1 MRRIISVW
9 GSYQTMFKRYLYTV
23 AFNVLIPLFVLNLW
37 WRSRKNAAYRQR
49 IEERFG
55 YVAQRSDTERCLW
68 VHAVSVGEV
77 IAAKPLIE
85 RLRHEYPH
93 ATLWITTTTPTGS
106 AMVKRLF
113 GEYVRHS
120 YCPYDLPN
128 GLNRFIRRVRP
139 SLLMV
144 IETEIWPNLYHACAT
159 AAIPL
164 LMVNARLSAR
174 SYKGYARFDG
184 LIRDTLQEV
193 NWIGARSAADAEH
206 FRQLGAPPQRI
217 SVCGNLKFALQIPD
231 DLRTQAAVWRQQW
244 GNRPVWV
251 AGSTHANEEESLL
264 RVFAQLR
271 ESIPDL
277 LLILVPRHPERF
289 AAVKTLCTHAGWE
302 IVSRSSAQPVLP
314 SSAILLGDTLGELL
328 QWYACADLAFVGGS
342 LIAHGGHN
350 PLEAAAFGIP
360 VISGEH
366 THNFTDI
373 YPELVATG
381 GAVLVA
387 DETALYTQTLDWL
400 QQPALRQHAGQQAL
414 AFFKQQQGILD
425 SILQHVHL
433 HLDAPNDTHDTPLQT
448 IGY

>member
-1 MRRIISVW
+1 
-9 GSYQTMFKRYLYTV
+9 MFKRYLYTV
-23 AFNVLIPLFVLNLW
+23 VFNLLIPLFVLNLW
-37 WRSRKNAAYRQR
+37 WRSRKNIAYRQR

-55 YVAQRSDTERCLW
+55 YVAQRPDTGRCLW

-85 RLRHEYPH
+85 RLRQEYPH
-93 ATLWITTTTPTGS
+93 ETLWITTTTPTGS
-106 AMVKRLF
+106 AMVQRLF
-113 GEYVRHS
+113 GKHVCHS

-128 GLNRFIRRVRP
+128 GLTRFIQRVRP
-139 SLLMV
+139 TLLMV

-174 SYKGYARFDG
+174 SCKGYARVGG
-184 LIRDTLQEV
+184 LIRETLQAV
-193 NWIGARSAADAEH
+193 DWIGARSTADAEN

-231 DLRTQAAVWRQQW
+231 ALRTQAAVWRQQW

-251 AGSTHANEEESLL
+251 AGSTHAGEDEILL

-271 ESIPDL
+271 LQVNDL

-289 AAVKTLCTHAGWE
+289 ATVNTLCTQAGWE
-302 IVSRSSAQPVLP
+302 IVSRSSAQTVCP
-314 SSAILLGDTLGELL
+314 STAILLGDTLGELL
-328 QWYACADLAFVGGS
+328 QWYASADLAFVGGS

-350 PLEAAAFGIP
+350 PLEAAAFGVP

-366 THNFTDI
+366 TYNFTDI
-373 YPELVATG
+373 YPELVANG
-381 GAVLVA
+381 GAILVA
-387 DETALYTQTLDWL
+387 DEAALYAQTLAWL
-400 QQPALRQHAGQQAL
+400 QQPASRHQAGQHAL
-414 AFFKQQQGILD
+414 AFFNQQQSILD
-425 SILQHVHL
+425 NILRHVHL